1 MGVIRGLPKAS
12 VRRDTENSNRS
23 SLLMSSPE
31 SLTSIVICFF
41 IIDPKKF
48 FISIVIRMTN
58 EIEPSLIRVWGK
70 DNENSPNFVEEL
82 GEF

>member
-12 VRRDTENSNRS
+12 VRRGTENSNRS

-31 SLTSIVICFF
+31 SLRSIVICFF

-48 FISIVIRMTN
+48 FILIVIRMTN

-82 GEF
+82 EEF

>member
-1 MGVIRGLPKAS
+1 M
-12 VRRDTENSNRS
+12 SN
-23 SLLMSSPE
+23 PE
-31 SLTSIVICFF
+31 SLTSIAICFF

-48 FISIVIRMTN
+48 FILIVIRMTN

-82 GEF
+82 EEFLEEKKDYFLIKIS

>member
-12 VRRDTENSNRS
+12 VRRDTENSNKS

-31 SLTSIVICFF
+31 LLTSIAICFL

-48 FISIVIRMTN
+48 FILMKFRNDLHYLT
-58 EIEPSLIRVWGK
+58 
-70 DNENSPNFVEEL
+70 FTQ
-82 GEF
+82 